1 MLAGEKFRKPIIE
14 FINIEII
21 SKLEKKNFDRKTIV
35 LLDGLRL
42 LVEKTGQTELLFP
55 LYEK

>member
-1 MLAGEKFRKPIIE
+1 MLAGEKFRSPIRE

-21 SKLEKKNFDRKTIV
+21 TKLEQKNFDRKTIV

-42 LVEKTGQTELLFP
+42 LVEKTGETGLLFP

>member
-1 MLAGEKFRKPIIE
+1 MLAGEKFRTPIRE

-21 SKLEKKNFDRKTIV
+21 TKLEQKNFDRKTIV

-42 LVEKTGQTELLFP
+42 LVEKTGETGLLFP

>member
-1 MLAGEKFRKPIIE
+1 M
-14 FINIEII
+14 
-21 SKLEKKNFDRKTIV
+21 KLGQNNFDRKTIV

-42 LVEKTGQTELLFP
+42 LVEKTGETGLLLP